1 MYEVNKVGV
10 TDKQIKTEMI
20 GFATGAGY
28 GLLSEFTLGKYSKF
42 YGAPRIFFNVVGSS
56 IASDKMKKIYSDGS
70 NEKKRGV
77 NNEEYYFN
85 FTIFL
90 WSYYYFIF
98 YCIVVRSNGCRDKIY
113 PL

>member
-70 NEKKRGV
+70 NEKEGR

-90 WSYYYFIF
+90 WRCYFIF
-98 YCIVVRSNGCRDKIY
+98 YCTAVCSNGCGDKKY

>member
-70 NEKKRGV
+70 NEKEGR

-90 WSYYYFIF
+90 WGCYFIF
-98 YCIVVRSNGCRDKIY
+98 YCIVVCSNGCWDKKY